1 MPGSQADSLMTGGI
15 ALATIGGVLMGVR
28 AVEATGPDLSVWH
41 NSWFIGGSLFVALG
55 IVLTI
60 AGVILRLRRRQAA
73 SPVPP
78 EAGPGYREALSDG
91 KAAPLSVRL
100 TGREKWLLVGDTK
113 WVFAVEGFAV
123 NVSDQAVSLI
133 EITARTADHDRRGPV
148 ADAVLAGVKEQ
159 KTRLAATLGAEL
171 FDGPVE
177 IAKGSSITTWLIAS
191 AYAPI
196 PEGGRPA
203 CTVTFRD
210 SLDNR
215 YPRVIAARPAG
226 TY

>member
-1 MPGSQADSLMTGGI
+1 MPGSQADGLMTGGI

-60 AGVILRLRRRQAA
+60 AGVILRLRRRQPAG
-73 SPVPP
+73 PVPP
-78 EAGPGYREALSDG
+78 EAGSGYREALSDG

-113 WVFAVEGFAV
+113 WAFAVEGFAV
-123 NVSDQAVSLI
+123 NVSD
-133 EITARTADHDRRGPV
+133 
-148 ADAVLAGVKEQ
+148 VKEQ
-159 KTRLAATLGAEL
+159 KTRLAATLGAGL

-191 AYAPI
+191 AYVPI

-226 TY
+226 TH